1 MDANEYERLAPQCTV
16 QHAGRELLFH
26 TPNHV
31 TVWRVQTLLTK
42 EPDTIAWIGELGGDD
57 VLFDVGAN
65 VGMYSILAAKTR
77 GARVLAFEPESQNY
91 AILNRNIY
99 LNGLDRLVQAY
110 CVAIAD
116 RAGFD
121 RLYLSVFRA
130 GDACHSF
137 GAPLDQNNRE
147 REVLFAQ
154 GCVSAT
160 IDELIAGAGMPMPTH
175 IKIDVDGL
183 EHAVIAGAQRTIRD
197 PRLRSVLVEINTG
210 LDEHWDVIDQLL
222 AAGFDYS
229 AEQAEQARRTS
240 GPFEGVGNYVFRR

>member
-1 MDANEYERLAPQCTV
+1 VDVNEYERLAPQSTV
-16 QHAGRELLFH
+16 RHDGCELVFH
-26 TPNHV
+26 TPNQV

-42 EPDTIAWIGELGGDD
+42 EPDTIAWIGEMGRDD

-65 VGMYSILAAKTR
+65 VGMYSIVAAKTR
-77 GARVLAFEPESQNY
+77 GARVFAFEPESQNF
-91 AILNRNIY
+91 AILNRNVY
-99 LNGLDRLVQAY
+99 ANGLDGLVLAY
-110 CVAIAD
+110 CVAIGD

-121 RLYLSVFRA
+121 RLYLSHFAA
-130 GDACHSF
+130 GGSCHSF
-137 GAPLDQNNRE
+137 GAPLDAHNRP
-147 REVLFAQ
+147 REAPFAQ

-197 PRLRSVLVEINTG
+197 PGLRSVLVEINSR